1 MAFGDG
7 YNDISMLKYAGMGVV
22 MCNAND
28 TVKKEGDYIAPSNDE
43 NGIVDVLN
51 KFVLD

>member
-22 MCNAND
+22 MGNAND
-28 TVKKEGDYIAPSNDE
+28 TVKKKAITLHLLMMRM
-43 NGIVDVLN
+43 VL
-51 KFVLD
+51 LMC